1 MSKFE
6 RKVSDMTPAAKED
19 SERVSELEKENE
31 ELRALIKKR
40 TSEANETIVKLAQ
53 MKKAAEDEAREAK
66 EELERVREGR
76 GGGETGRLKEEN
88 MRLEADLKA
97 AKLLLSQTV
106 N

>member
-1 MSKFE
+1 M
-6 RKVSDMTPAAKED
+6 AKED
-19 SERVSELEKENE
+19 SGRVAQLEKENE

-53 MKKAAEDEAREAK
+53 MKKAAEDEAREAR
-66 EELERVREGR
+66 EELDRLRSGR
-76 GGGETGRLKEEN
+76 GGEETSRLKEKN
-88 MRLEADLKA
+88 MKLEADLNA